1 MEVYQ
6 ILIIISIFCLVIEI
20 FTPLFLFASI
30 AVGLLFS
37 AYGSYVDYSLTNQ
50 VYGFVIGSGLSFI
63 FVKPL
68 FKKYAYN
75 KDVRRMNQ
83 DVMIGKIGV
92 VTSKIDNVSN
102 QGSVRI
108 DGVNWK
114 AFSINGDIIEENQT
128 VKIVDIDSIVLH
140 VIKNE

>member
-1 MEVYQ
+1 MEVFQ
-6 ILIIISIFCLVIEI
+6 ILIIISIFCLVIEV
-20 FTPLFLFASI
+20 FTPLFLFASF
-30 AVGLLFS
+30 AVGFLFS
-37 AYGSYVDYSLTNQ
+37 AYGSFADYSLTNQ

-68 FKKYAYN
+68 FQKYAYN

-83 DVMIGKIGV
+83 DVMIGKIGI
-92 VTSKIDNVSN
+92 VTSKIDNIANEGLVK
-102 QGSVRI
+102 I

-114 AFSINGDIIEENQT
+114 AFSVNGDIIEINKT
-128 VKIVDIDSIVLH
+128 VEIVDIDSIVLH